1 MKQLSEKI
9 LYQVITPR
17 PAQSHKGTFGRVL
30 IIGGTAEFGGA
41 VIMNAMAAVYAGAGL
56 VTVATDTANFTALH
70 SHLPEAMVVDFNQDL
85 TTQIQNNDVIL
96 IGSGLG
102 DRLDILQATFRAVFP
117 KQILIVDGSALTLL
131 AENHINLPHARLVLT
146 PHQMEWQRITGISIA
161 QQAFEAFNVLGRD
174 RLKQMPIVV
183 LKQHHTQIY
192 TSKDIYE
199 LPIGGPYQATGGMG
213 DTLAG
218 IIAGFAA
225 QFFLASL
232 SDVVLAA
239 VYSHSA
245 IADELAETQ
254 YIVLPTQI
262 SQQLPKFM
270 KHYAVT
276 KP

>member
-41 VIMNAMAAVYAGAGL
+41 VIMNALAAVYAGAGL

-85 TTQIQNNDVIL
+85 TTLIQNNDVIL

-117 KQILIVDGSALTLL
+117 KQVLIVDGSALTLL

-225 QFFLASL
+225 QFFLAPL

-245 IADELAETQ
+245 IADELAKTQ

>member
-85 TTQIQNNDVIL
+85 TTLIQNNDVIL

-117 KQILIVDGSALTLL
+117 KQVLIVDGSALTLL

>member
-1 MKQLSEKI
+1 M
-9 LYQVITPR
+9 
-17 PAQSHKGTFGRVL
+17 ANH
-30 IIGGTAEFGGA
+30 
-41 VIMNAMAAVYAGAGL
+41 AAVYAGAGL

-85 TTQIQNNDVIL
+85 TTLIQNNDVIL

-117 KQILIVDGSALTLL
+117 KQVLIVDGSALTLL

>member
-85 TTQIQNNDVIL
+85 TTLIQNNDVIL
-96 IGSGLG
+96 IGSGSG

-117 KQILIVDGSALTLL
+117 KQVLIVDGSALTLL

-245 IADELAETQ
+245 IADELAKTQ

>member
-85 TTQIQNNDVIL
+85 TTLIQNNDVIL

>member
-56 VTVATDTANFTALH
+56 VTVATDTANFTAIH

-85 TTQIQNNDVIL
+85 TTLIQNNDVIL

-117 KQILIVDGSALTLL
+117 KQVLIVDGSALTLL

-245 IADELAETQ
+245 IADELAKTQ

>member
-41 VIMNAMAAVYAGAGL
+41 VIMNTMAAVYAGAGL

-85 TTQIQNNDVIL
+85 TTLIQNNDVIL

-117 KQILIVDGSALTLL
+117 KQVLIVDGSALTLL

-245 IADELAETQ
+245 IADELAKTQ

>member
-85 TTQIQNNDVIL
+85 TTLIQNNDVIL

-117 KQILIVDGSALTLL
+117 KQVLIVDGSALTLL

-245 IADELAETQ
+245 IADELAKTQ

-270 KHYAVT
+270 KYYAVT